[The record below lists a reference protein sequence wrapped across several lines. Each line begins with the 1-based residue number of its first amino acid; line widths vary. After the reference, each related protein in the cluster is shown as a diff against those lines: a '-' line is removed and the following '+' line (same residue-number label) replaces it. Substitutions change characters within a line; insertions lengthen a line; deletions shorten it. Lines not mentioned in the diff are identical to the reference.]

1 MYIIESIFYFA
12 PLGITKQ
19 FIVNKQDPALQIN
32 NYSKVFISVKLK
44 AIVYTNY
51 ILQLLK
57 IPPSL
62 KIPGDLDNQNRVGVD
77 LLGETK

>member
-1 MYIIESIFYFA
+1 MYIIESIFYLA
-12 PLGITKQ
+12 PLDKQ
-19 FIVNKQDPALQIN
+19 SIVNKQNPALQIN
-32 NYSKVFISVKLK
+32 NYSKVFKSVKLTQQ
-44 AIVYTNY
+44 YTNY

>member
-1 MYIIESIFYFA
+1 MYECK
-12 PLGITKQ
+12 T
-19 FIVNKQDPALQIN
+19 N
-32 NYSKVFISVKLK
+32 